1 MLTFLLRPPVF
12 LAAMAAT
19 LAWGLSTPPT
29 TELLARC
36 ESAGR
41 APAECRLVVL
51 GR

>member
-1 MLTFLLRPPVF
+1 MLSFLLRPPVF

-29 TELLARC
+29 SELLARC
-36 ESAGR
+36 ETAGR
-41 APAECRLVVL
+41 SQAECRLVVL